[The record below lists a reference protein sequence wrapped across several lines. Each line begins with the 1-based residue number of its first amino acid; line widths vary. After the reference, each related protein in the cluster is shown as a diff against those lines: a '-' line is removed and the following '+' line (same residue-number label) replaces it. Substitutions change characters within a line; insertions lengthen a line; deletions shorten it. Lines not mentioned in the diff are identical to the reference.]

1 MADGVVVLDAWPI
14 IEHYEG
20 LEPAASAV
28 TELMTGSGGRR
39 IMSVVNFTEVCWAAL
54 DKGEIGD
61 ADRIARQ
68 LRRLVELESATS
80 EIAEVAA
87 RLKYA
92 YFMALGDTYA
102 VATALGH
109 NAPVWTGDAEILCG
123 DRVWPVRD
131 LRNAD
136 AWQRHEQRRL
146 AGALR
151 AGRRPAVASATDEQ
165 IADWLTA
172 PLRRAVRRR
181 AGSP

>member
-20 LEPAASAV
+20 LEPAAS
-28 TELMTGSGGRR
+28 
-39 IMSVVNFTEVCWAAL
+39 
-54 DKGEIGD
+54 
-61 ADRIARQ
+61 
-68 LRRLVELESATS
+68 
-80 EIAEVAA
+80 
-87 RLKYA
+87 
-92 YFMALGDTYA
+92 
-102 VATALGH
+102 
-109 NAPVWTGDAEILCG
+109 VWTGDAEILCG